1 MHRINSD
8 LFRCFDGKTLKQFTQ
23 ASPNLIRHNL
33 FFVRSATTGKTINIT
48 PKTSVYRKMLV
59 GNFEHVSE
67 LRLETH
73 FSHKTAGVTPP

>member
-1 MHRINSD
+1 
-8 LFRCFDGKTLKQFTQ
+8 
-23 ASPNLIRHNL
+23 
-33 FFVRSATTGKTINIT
+33 VRSATTGKTINIT